1 MTAASKAVSQDVS
14 KPAVRIRDITTSL
27 QRQMARPGG
36 IDLDVAVAAAE
47 QGLEGRREETL
58 RVIQDKVQTLA
69 AFCAGRP
76 AAPEAQVYAI
86 ASVLVDTAGFLDMP
100 AFYEA
105 AYSLCEVVSRMSAA
119 EAWSWPSIDVHVH
132 ALLLILGEGGAASD
146 ANSTLLAGLRAVVDR
161 TPAPG

>member
-36 IDLDVAVAAAE
+36 IDIEAAVAAAE

-58 RVIQDKVQTLA
+58 RVIQDKVQALS

-76 AAPEAQVYAI
+76 AAPEAELYAI
-86 ASVLVDTAGFLDMP
+86 ASVLVDTAGFRDMP

-132 ALLLILGEGGAASD
+132 ALSLILGEGGGASD

>member
-36 IDLDVAVAAAE
+36 IDIEAAVAAAE

-58 RVIQDKVQTLA
+58 RVIRDKVQALA

-76 AAPEAQVYAI
+76 AAPEAELYAI
-86 ASVLVDTAGFLDMP
+86 ASVLVDTAGFLNMP

-132 ALLLILGEGGAASD
+132 ALSLILGEGGGASD